1 MHITN
6 SYFIIIDIIIVAIFV
21 ICFVVSYKNGI
32 IYELISFFMLLIS
45 GFLGYFLSPILAK
58 RFYLFKPELQENPFI
73 NSQTIYYS
81 INVIIWFV
89 VITVFFV
96 LVFTLI
102 KPLFK
107 KLTKIPVVGW
117 VNKLFGLV
125 FGLIKGFIFCSL
137 LSCLL
142 STAFFENYNEIKN
155 GTLIKYVDLFSSKAI
170 SFVVKNIDYKELNSE
185 LSDIDIKN
193 TQEQFENWLIE
204 QGFINE

>member
-1 MHITN
+1 MNISN
-6 SYFIIIDIIIVAIFV
+6 SYFIFIDIIVVAIFIV
-21 ICFVVSYKNGI
+21 CFIVSYKNGI

-58 RFYLFKPELQENPFI
+58 RLYLFKPELQENPFL

-81 INVIIWFV
+81 INVVIWFI
-89 VITVFFV
+89 VITIFFV
-96 LVFTLI
+96 LIFTLI

-142 STAFFENYNEIKN
+142 STVFFENYNEIKN

-170 SFVVKNIDYKELNSE
+170 SFVVNNIDYKELDDT

-193 TQEQFENWLIE
+193 TQEQFEKWLIE